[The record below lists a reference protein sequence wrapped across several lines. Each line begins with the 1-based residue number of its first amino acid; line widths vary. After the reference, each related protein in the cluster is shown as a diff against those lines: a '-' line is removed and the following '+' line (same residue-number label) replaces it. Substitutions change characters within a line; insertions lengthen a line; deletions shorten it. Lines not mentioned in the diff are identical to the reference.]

1 MERKQILAFMS
12 LILVTLIL
20 SACGGSDSAESE
32 SSSAN
37 EPAMVDNIIIDFLEN
52 HYYAVVTG
60 FYPDSCTRISE
71 VRQEFN
77 GSAFN
82 LSLSTAK
89 PGDLMCAQM
98 LTEYEV
104 SILLETGG
112 LLPGEYTV
120 DVNGVATNFTMTK

>member
-1 MERKQILAFMS
+1 MERKQILTLMS
-12 LILVTLIL
+12 LIFVTLIL
-20 SACGGSDSAESE
+20 SACGGSDSAESK

-37 EPAMVDNIIIDFLEN
+37 EPAMVDMVTIDFREN

-82 LSLSTAK
+82 LSLSTSHS
-89 PGDLMCAQM
+89 P
-98 LTEYEV
+98 TY
-104 SILLETGG
+104 
-112 LLPGEYTV
+112 
-120 DVNGVATNFTMTK
+120 VATLSPSHTYVIVASEI

>member
-1 MERKQILAFMS
+1 MERKQILTLMS
-12 LILVTLIL
+12 LIFVTLIL
-20 SACGGSDSAESE
+20 SACGGSDSAESK

-37 EPAMVDNIIIDFLEN
+37 EPAMVDNVTIDFREN

-77 GSAFN
+77 GSAIN

-89 PGDLMCAQM
+89 PGELICAQM
-98 LTEYEV
+98 LTQYEV
-104 SILLETGG
+104 NILLEIGG
-112 LLPGEYTV
+112 LSPGEYT
-120 DVNGVATNFTMTK
+120 

>member
-37 EPAMVDNIIIDFLEN
+37 EPAMVDNIIIEFLEN

-120 DVNGVATNFTMTK
+120 DVNGVATNFTKTK

>member
-1 MERKQILAFMS
+1 MERKQVFTIIS
-12 LILVTLIL
+12 LMLVTLII

-37 EPAMVDNIIIDFLEN
+37 EPAMVDNVTINFREN

-77 GSAFN
+77 GSAIN

-89 PGDLMCAQM
+89 PGELICAQM
-98 LTEYEV
+98 LTQYEV
-104 SILLETGG
+104 NILLEIGG

-120 DVNGVATNFTMTK
+120 DVNGISTNFTMGG